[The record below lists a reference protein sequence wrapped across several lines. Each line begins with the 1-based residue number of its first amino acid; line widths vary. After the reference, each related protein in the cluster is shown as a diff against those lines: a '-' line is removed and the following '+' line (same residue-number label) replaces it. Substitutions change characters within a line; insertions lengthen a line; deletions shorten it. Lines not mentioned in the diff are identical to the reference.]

1 MPGER
6 SKQREA
12 AGREEME
19 QGREKEKVYGREEKG
34 ADKEETE
41 IYWREP
47 ETPPS
52 RPQCSSFHL
61 ESSLLLLRLEDAVS

>member
-12 AGREEME
+12 AGRDEME
-19 QGREKEKVYGREEKG
+19 QGREKEKVDGREEEG
-34 ADKEETE
+34 VDQEETE
-41 IYWREP
+41 IYRREP

-52 RPQCSSFHL
+52 RPWCLSLHL
-61 ESSLLLLRLEDAVS
+61 ESSLLLLHLENAVS